1 MWGTIAVMNRREF
14 LKSLAALASALGLT
28 HLAGVYARTLNDEPV
43 PPVYLPLVTK
53 QYRAGR
59 LNGKVIH
66 IHAPSVTNW
75 NFDYTRYY
83 GRTQAP
89 STPGVNQAVV
99 DAMVDRGVAALF
111 GLPPDQA
118 AEAWARLIPDYAEGK
133 RVAIKINLNNSFSC
147 ATTDDDIDA
156 IAQPINAVIRGLKM
170 LGIGDQDIILYDAI
184 RFFPDRL
191 YQELAYK
198 NVQIHDNGCRGHIS
212 TWTSA
217 DPNAKVK
224 FFPPTGSLPT
234 VRLSDTLIGAQY
246 LINMPIMK
254 GHPIAGVTL
263 NFKNHFGSTNNP
275 SGMHAYVS
283 TAHQRIEQYN
293 ALVDLNSNPHI
304 RDKTVLI
311 LGDGI
316 YGSRR
321 YQDTPPQPWSTF
333 DNQSPCSLFFATDPV
348 AVDCVMHDLLKAERG
363 SMQPTASNAYLRLAS
378 QAGLGFYESGNP
390 WQLPY
395 GSGYSQIIY
404 ERIEL

>member
-1 MWGTIAVMNRREF
+1 MNRRDF
-14 LKSLAALASALGLT
+14 LKSIAALASALGLT
-28 HLAGVYARTLNDEPV
+28 RLAATHARTPADEPV
-43 PPVYLPLVTK
+43 PPIYLPLVMK
-53 QYRAGR
+53 QYRAGK

-66 IHAPSVTNW
+66 VHAPNVTNW
-75 NFDYTRYY
+75 NFDYTKYY
-83 GRTQAP
+83 GRTQTP
-89 STPGVNQAVV
+89 SVPGVNQTVV

-111 GLPPDQA
+111 GLPSSQVG
-118 AEAWARLIPDYAEGK
+118 EAWARLIPDYVPGK

-147 ATTDDDIDA
+147 ATTETDIDA
-156 IAQPINAVIRGLKM
+156 IAQPINAVIRGLKS
-170 LGIGDQDIILYDAI
+170 LNVLDQDIVLYDAI
-184 RFFPDRL
+184 RYFPDRL

-198 NVQIHDNGCRGHIS
+198 NVQIHDNGCRGNIS
-212 TWTSA
+212 TWSST
-217 DPNAKVK
+217 DPDAKVQ
-224 FFPPTGSLPT
+224 FSPPSGGGPN
-234 VRLSDTLIGAQY
+234 VRLSDTLVEADY

-263 NFKNHFGSTNNP
+263 SFKNHFGSTNNP
-275 SGMHAYVS
+275 SGMHTYVS
-283 TAHQRIEQYN
+283 TTYSLIEQYN

-321 YQDTPPQPWSTF
+321 YQDSPPQPWSTF
-333 DNQSPCSLFFATDPV
+333 GNQSPCSLFFATDPV

-363 SMQPTASNAYLRLAS
+363 VAQPITSNAYLRLAS
-378 QAGLGFYESGNP
+378 GAGLGFYESGNP